1 MAQDHILG
9 LIDPPA
15 PKHLQNYEFSKDCG
29 KCRNPSSHHAHTR
42 KGDCRLNPENL
53 RKTLDVDP
61 TVTDDERERE
71 QNVPALENVCLAA
84 ETHLAD
90 LQYEEENEIDLENE
104 RFENFV
110 KFSDE
115 FCYTIDESKYI
126 VKWED
131 LSDEEHQKARSKAI
145 QAYDEN
151 DAWDRS
157 TDKSDSEFKMYLAK
171 CKKENKTIIKL
182 DSRWVDV
189 AKVKENGE
197 VIGKSR
203 LTPRGFDD
211 RSWEATFYSGS
222 PTVSSSSIRSSETL
236 GLRKWLKGVLIDF
249 SDAFFLGEYL
259 NFPDQRE
266 I

>member
-1 MAQDHILG
+1 
-9 LIDPPA
+9 
-15 PKHLQNYEFSKDCG
+15 
-29 KCRNPSSHHAHTR
+29 
-42 KGDCRLNPENL
+42 
-53 RKTLDVDP
+53 
-61 TVTDDERERE
+61 
-71 QNVPALENVCLAA
+71 
-84 ETHLAD
+84 
-90 LQYEEENEIDLENE
+90 
-104 RFENFV
+104 
-110 KFSDE
+110 
-115 FCYTIDESKYI
+115 
-126 VKWED
+126 
-131 LSDEEHQKARSKAI
+131 
-145 QAYDEN
+145 
-151 DAWDRS
+151 
-157 TDKSDSEFKMYLAK
+157 MYLAK

-249 SDAFFLGEYL
+249 SDAFFLGGYL

-266 I
+266 IWLKVEELGISNWRKLKSSQDFGRNAPWLSFRDETIHRW